1 MHSFSANCVH
11 ASFCLGLKCWIESV
25 HVTPLSYNELFLKT
39 GQHYCVLLHF
49 SKVCSCFLLS
59 CFWCT
64 CMYRREKNSK
74 PKCGIV
80 CFFFLFYRDVE
91 GVEPTA
97 QSERVYRPENYCWR
111 QRVWSPPKC
120 SSFLQLVFQGPGEK
134 VCLRFPSHQLLIQSV
149 LFIGRICV
157 AFFFFPFPSLSCR
170 CVKTLVPSTGPAAI
184 PSSSHSNECIWNW
197 RKRSTLVITFSPH
210 VGQFNHISILMSSE
224 NVPWLGMF

>member
-1 MHSFSANCVH
+1 MYPV
-11 ASFCLGLKCWIESV
+11 FCYCTYLYTRFIFLLLKCLIQSGCAISSLW
-25 HVTPLSYNELFLKT
+25 YNEHCFWLASITVF
-39 GQHYCVLLHF
+39 YNLHF
-49 SKVCSCFLLS
+49 STVCSVS
-59 CFWCT
+59 CCHAFMHIIEW
-64 CMYRREKNSK
+64 EKENSK

-149 LFIGRICV
+149 LFIGRIL
-157 AFFFFPFPSLSCR
+157 SL
-170 CVKTLVPSTGPAAI
+170 
-184 PSSSHSNECIWNW
+184 
-197 RKRSTLVITFSPH
+197 FSLPLSLLQ
-210 VGQFNHISILMSSE
+210 VFEDFGS
-224 NVPWLGMF
+224 

>member
-1 MHSFSANCVH
+1 MNVVSSPSYNECYCVLQFQRVDLVSH
-11 ASFCLGLKCWIESV
+11 CSFCLMHINV
-25 HVTPLSYNELFLKT
+25 HER
-39 GQHYCVLLHF
+39 G
-49 SKVCSCFLLS
+49 
-59 CFWCT
+59 
-64 CMYRREKNSK
+64 NSK

-91 GVEPTA
+91 GAEPTA

-157 AFFFFPFPSLSCR
+157 ASFPFPSLSCR

-184 PSSSHSNECIWNW
+184 PSSSHSNECIWIW
-197 RKRSTLVITFSPH
+197 SKK
-210 VGQFNHISILMSSE
+210 GQPSSL
-224 NVPWLGMF
+224 PFLPM

>member
-1 MHSFSANCVH
+1 MS
-11 ASFCLGLKCWIESV
+11 L
-25 HVTPLSYNELFLKT
+25 LFYHIMDIVSLDWPT
-39 GQHYCVLLHF
+39 ILCFTVCTLPHFVMFLVVMLLLF
-49 SKVCSCFLLS
+49 
-59 CFWCT
+59 
-64 CMYRREKNSK
+64 MYVWRRENSK

-157 AFFFFPFPSLSCR
+157 AFFSLPLSLLQVCEDFG
-170 CVKTLVPSTGPAAI
+170 S
-184 PSSSHSNECIWNW
+184 
-197 RKRSTLVITFSPH
+197 
-210 VGQFNHISILMSSE
+210 
-224 NVPWLGMF
+224 

>member
-1 MHSFSANCVH
+1 MF
-11 ASFCLGLKCWIESV
+11 
-25 HVTPLSYNELFLKT
+25 YN
-39 GQHYCVLLHF
+39 LHF
-49 SKVCSCFLLS
+49 SAFVSFLLS
-59 CFWCT
+59 CCVAVFFCT
-64 CMYRREKNSK
+64 CMFENEREKKNSK

-134 VCLRFPSHQLLIQSV
+134 VCLRFPTPLPSTFPPFSHQLLIQSGFF
-149 LFIGRICV
+149 FIGRICV
-157 AFFFFPFPSLSCR
+157 AFFPFPSLSCR

-184 PSSSHSNECIWNW
+184 PSSSHSNECIWKW
-197 RKRSTLVITFSPH
+197 REKTKSPPSH
-210 VGQFNHISILMSSE
+210 THTHSSL
-224 NVPWLGMF
+224 PFLPM